1 MNLRRTHRWAQEV
14 CMIAICTLFVTACMS
29 ATPTTT
35 SLSQPSPQAVIEK
48 LLFRSSLATFV
59 NEADS
64 PKRDARLD
72 WSTDGCSAPVVGST
86 GRSFNFYNACRRHDF
101 GYRNYSK
108 IKNGKLWTATLR
120 AQVDAVFKRDMNAD
134 CAKRRAT
141 ERTNC
146 LGWMDLFYN
155 VVRTYAGP

>member
-1 MNLRRTHRWAQEV
+1 
-14 CMIAICTLFVTACMS
+14 MIAICTLFVTACLS

-35 SLSQPSPQAVIEK
+35 SLSQPSPQAVVER

-59 NEADS
+59 KEADS
-64 PKRDARLD
+64 PKRDGRMD
-72 WSTDGCSAPVVGST
+72 WTTDGCSAPVVGST

-108 IKNGKLWTATLR
+108 IKNGTLWTAALR
-120 AQVDAVFKRDMNAD
+120 ARVDAVFKRDMNAD
-134 CAKRRAT
+134 CAKRNAT
-141 ERTNC
+141 ERANC

>member
-1 MNLRRTHRWAQEV
+1 
-14 CMIAICTLFVTACMS
+14 MIAICTLFVTACMS

-35 SLSQPSPQAVIEK
+35 SLSQPSPQAVVER
-48 LLFRSSLATFV
+48 LLFRSSLATFIK
-59 NEADS
+59 EADS
-64 PKRDARLD
+64 PKRDTRMD
-72 WSTDGCSAPVVGST
+72 WTTDGCSAPVVGST

-108 IKNGKLWTATLR
+108 IKNGTLWTAALR

-134 CAKRRAT
+134 CAKRNAT
-141 ERTNC
+141 ERANC

>member
-1 MNLRRTHRWAQEV
+1 
-14 CMIAICTLFVTACMS
+14 MIAICTLFVTACLS

-35 SLSQPSPQAVIEK
+35 SLSQPSPQAVLER

-59 NEADS
+59 KEADS
-64 PKRDARLD
+64 PKRDARMD
-72 WSTDGCSAPVVGST
+72 WTTDGCSAPVVGST

-108 IKNGKLWTATLR
+108 IKNGTLWTTTLR
-120 AQVDAVFKRDMNAD
+120 ARVDAVFKRDMNAD
-134 CAKRRAT
+134 CAKRNAT
-141 ERTNC
+141 ERANC

>member
-1 MNLRRTHRWAQEV
+1 
-14 CMIAICTLFVTACMS
+14 MIAICTLFVTACLS

-35 SLSQPSPQAVIEK
+35 SLSQPSPQAVVER

-59 NEADS
+59 KEADS
-64 PKRDARLD
+64 PKRDDRMD
-72 WSTDGCSAPVVGST
+72 WTTDGCSAPVVGST

-120 AQVDAVFKRDMNAD
+120 AKVDAVFKRDMNAD
-134 CAKRRAT
+134 CAKRNAT
-141 ERTNC
+141 ERANC

>member
-1 MNLRRTHRWAQEV
+1 
-14 CMIAICTLFVTACMS
+14 MIAICTLFVTACLS

-35 SLSQPSPQAVIEK
+35 SLSQPSPQAVVER

-59 NEADS
+59 KEADS
-64 PKRDARLD
+64 PKRDARMD
-72 WSTDGCSAPVVGST
+72 WTTDGCSAPVVGST

-108 IKNGKLWTATLR
+108 IKNGTLWTAALR

-134 CAKRRAT
+134 CAKRNAAERA
-141 ERTNC
+141 NC